1 VSSKPDK
8 SGTAGATGARRRL
21 ARARRAR
28 AVVFIAAGFAALA
41 LSLAFLGVASGSTG
55 PTTSVASGYVTRVGN
70 GYAGG
75 VAVTASLEANATQIS
90 APARPPALA
99 FTGGSTAV
107 SAQVVARVLNSRATT
122 TLADVSLLDGL
133 VTATQVT
140 VVAAATV
147 DGHSSPAATTSGSV
161 VCGLTVDGQ
170 AVTVTDQP
178 VEIEGVGTLTVLVAA
193 SEASGDSSSAQ
204 VLGLR
209 LVLSAPWRDLPA
221 GSVLVAG
228 QASATADRATL
239 EALAPPPRPKP
250 TVSPTT
256 RPSPTPTAHPSQT
269 TQDAQPTWPQDYAPM
284 PPPQTSIGGLL
295 DFPGAVFP
303 VVAPYSYTDDWHAP
317 RIGHLHQ
324 GNDIFAAWGTPLL
337 AVQSGVISKMSDYGL
352 GGISLHLA
360 NASGDYFYYAHLS
373 RYAEGLHVGQHV
385 AAGEVIGYVG
395 NTGDAATTP
404 SHLHFEIH
412 PGGGAPVDPFL
423 YLELWRAGATAP
435 VALNVAP
442 PAAPVGVPQTAPR
455 PRQVLL
461 ALAPGPVGA
470 LSQPW
475 FERLASPFPD
485 PSDPSSTFP
494 LVVLVAVGTAVVKR
508 IQWMARPF

>member
-1 VSSKPDK
+1 LNSKPDK
-8 SGTAGATGARRRL
+8 HGIASATGARRRL
-21 ARARRAR
+21 ACARRPHS
-28 AVVFIAAGFAALA
+28 IALTVAGFAVLA
-41 LSLAFLGVASGSTG
+41 LSLTSLGAASGSTR

-70 GYAGG
+70 AYAGV
-75 VAVTASLEANATQIS
+75 VAVTASLEPNATEVS
-90 APARPPALA
+90 APAAPPALA
-99 FTGGSTAV
+99 FTSGSTAV
-107 SAQVVARVLNSRATT
+107 SAQVFARVLTSRATT

-133 VTATQVT
+133 VTATKVT
-140 VVAAATV
+140 VVADATV
-147 DGHSSPAATTSGSV
+147 DGHAAAATTSESV
-161 VCGLTVDGQ
+161 VGGLTVDGH
-170 AVTVTDQP
+170 AVAVIDQP
-178 VEIEGVGTLTVLVAA
+178 IEIDGVGTLTVLVAT

-352 GGISLHLA
+352 GGISLHLT
-360 NASGDYFYYAHLS
+360 NAGGDYFYYAHLS

-423 YLELWRAGATAP
+423 YLELWRAGATAL